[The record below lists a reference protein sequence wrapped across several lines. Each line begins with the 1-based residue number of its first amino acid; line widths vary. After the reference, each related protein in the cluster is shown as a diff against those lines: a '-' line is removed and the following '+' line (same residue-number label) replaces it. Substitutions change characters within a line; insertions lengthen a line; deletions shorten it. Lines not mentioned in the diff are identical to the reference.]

1 MLSLSALFDCV
12 ARTSTEQAILEVSHD
27 PYRPLLSFLGIHGRA
42 TGFQVTS
49 RRGHQARSGIMLRL
63 GPVLVSEASDS
74 DSKRLDVP
82 YRKLRKCP
90 SRIGCR
96 AR

>member
-27 PYRPLLSFLGIHGRA
+27 PCRPLSSSPGIHERA
-42 TGFQVTS
+42 KGFQVKL
-49 RRGHQARSGIMLRL
+49 RRGHQARSGIMLHL
-63 GPVLVSEASDS
+63 GPVLVSEARDT
-74 DSKRLDVP
+74 KRLDVP